1 MSHPVGR
8 MPGPGVLARQLLWL
22 IRPESVVGRSKVR
35 VGNPDGDG
43 GYVMVDAFEGVAGAL
58 SVGIGGDVSWD
69 LEIANRGITVFQ
81 YDHTVSGP
89 PVPHPR
95 FRFSSV
101 GIAEA
106 GSAVSP
112 FASLDQ
118 MVAAIPGDGDV
129 IAKLDVEGAEWPAM
143 SSVSRQTMHRLGQMV
158 IELHAPMTGDG
169 AAGIGNLA
177 ILERIARTH
186 AVVHVHANNYAGVSS
201 LDGIHVPDALELTY
215 VRRTGLDFVPCSE
228 GYPTTLDR
236 PNNPDCADI
245 AMRDILAQS
254 GPAGGAPESRA

>member
-1 MSHPVGR
+1 MPERRASRHEGMSHPVGR

-95 FRFSSV
+95 FRFSQA

-106 GSAVSP
+106 GSPDGP

-118 MVAAIPGDGDV
+118 MVAAMPGDGDV
-129 IAKLDVEGAEWPAM
+129 IAKLDVEGAEWAAL

-201 LDGIHVPDALELTY
+201 LDGIRIPQVIEITYFRRSGIDFAPCHEEL
-215 VRRTGLDFVPCSE
+215 
-228 GYPTTLDR
+228 PTSLDR
-236 PNNPDCADI
+236 PNDPERPDI
-245 AMRDILAQS
+245 PMNEILAQ
-254 GPAGGAPESRA
+254 